1 MWISFK
7 KYIKNT
13 YNTRIE
19 QNECLSY
26 KDLHDFWCKYRQNT
40 RNSINESQSSKKP
53 IVFILRIWNALNAY
67 VKKVSKSTAK
77 I

>member
-1 MWISFK
+1 MQIMFIVLLSNKVNRYVMWISFK

-26 KDLHDFWCKYRQNT
+26 KDLHDFWCKYR
-40 RNSINESQSSKKP
+40 
-53 IVFILRIWNALNAY
+53 
-67 VKKVSKSTAK
+67 
-77 I
+77 